1 MREEEGERK
10 ESREVEKEREGGRKK
25 GWEGEM
31 RKEEEKGEAERS
43 IPPSSRLPITMSQKL
58 VVTKPSSAT
67 IKIAS

>member
-1 MREEEGERK
+1 MRERNRGRW
-10 ESREVEKEREGGRKK
+10 VEKEREGGREGGRKK

-43 IPPSSRLPITMSQKL
+43 IPPSSRLLITMSQKL

-67 IKIAS
+67 PKIAS